1 MTFSGK
7 SAKIVSVQ
15 LNVVGNNKNIF
26 FDGWLF
32 YETWEA
38 YQRQFAFEVISLL
51 QFILGVIIGGIVGF
65 LVCALLKNTDYDNNK
80 KMHVNE
86 KQGDTNDTGR

>member
-1 MTFSGK
+1 M
-7 SAKIVSVQ
+7 
-15 LNVVGNNKNIF
+15 
-26 FDGWLF
+26 
-32 YETWEA
+32 
-38 YQRQFAFEVISLL
+38 ISLL